1 MSDPKG
7 LALHKRK
14 GSWVGTVKAVLWA
27 FLGVRRHADYQA
39 DVKNLN
45 PLHIAAV
52 GIAATFVFVVGLML
66 LGGVG
71 LLQPPDAAVD
81 EHICL
86 T

>member
-1 MSDPKG
+1 MSEAKG
-7 LALHKRK
+7 VALHKRK
-14 GSWVGTVKAVLWA
+14 GSLMGTVKAVLWA

-66 LGGVG
+66 LVEWVV
-71 LLQPPDAAVD
+71 ATA
-81 EHICL
+81 
-86 T
+86 

>member
-1 MSDPKG
+1 MSEAEG
-7 LALHKRK
+7 IALHKRK
-14 GSWVGTVKAVLWA
+14 GSLLGTVKAVLWA

-66 LGGVG
+66 LVEWVV
-71 LLQPPDAAVD
+71 ATA
-81 EHICL
+81 
-86 T
+86 